1 MIAVWRAWG
10 LDLLLS
16 PLLEVLAEPVQ
27 GLFAVLGGCTVLLA
41 DLMPI
46 LSYLIHTQ
54 FDYSLQNV
62 QILVDVHPEA
72 LGGAVQGNDVAL
84 VDDEGED
91 HHVGKKLGGSD
102 KGDICSVCR
111 QPSGTKGIRYKRYQ

>member
-1 MIAVWRAWG
+1 LIEVWRACG

-16 PLLEVLAEPVQ
+16 PLLEVLDE
-27 GLFAVLGGCTVLLA
+27 
-41 DLMPI
+41 PI

-84 VDDEGED
+84 RSADRHQEQKV
-91 HHVGKKLGGSD
+91 SD
-102 KGDICSVCR
+102 
-111 QPSGTKGIRYKRYQ
+111 TKGTGNKRYRIQKVSAQKV